1 MSPLSTWAA
10 DAAPRAALLL
20 PLTGGSADLA
30 LSMTRAAALAQPADR
45 KQPEFLVLDTGGT
58 AEGAALA
65 TGRAVAGGIGL
76 IMGPV
81 FAAEVGSV
89 VTAAAGLPVL
99 AFSNDAAVRDTGAFS
114 LGITASQG
122 VSAILAYARSR
133 GIRRVAVLTDAEAW
147 SVQSLTAA
155 RTHASRIGVEIFEA
169 DITSLPGAGE
179 GLAGQLSTASGGS
192 LPDAVLACRSDPAT
206 IELCGRIVELGIQL
220 LGPSSWSEGT
230 GAVLGTVE
238 GAWFAAPDPAAFAS
252 FAQTYE
258 ARHSS
263 APGLLAALAFDA
275 AGIARRL
282 DAAGRVSRDG
292 LLAPE
297 GFQGALG
304 AVRFTADGGCARELA
319 IQVVSQGTTRVVA
332 RATGQ

>member
-1 MSPLSTWAA
+1 M
-10 DAAPRAALLL
+10 LL
-20 PLTGGSADLA
+20 PLTGASADLA
-30 LSMTRAAALAQPADR
+30 FSMTRAAALAQPADR
-45 KQPEFLVLDTGGT
+45 KQPEFLVLDTRGT
-58 AEGAALA
+58 AQGAALA
-65 TGRAVAGGIGL
+65 AGRAVAAGIGL
-76 IMGPV
+76 ILGPV
-81 FAAEVGSV
+81 FAAEIGPV
-89 VTAAAGLPVL
+89 VTGAAGRPVL
-99 AFSNDAAVRDTGAFS
+99 AFSNDAAVGATGAFS

-133 GIRRVAVLTDAEAW
+133 GVRRVAVLTDAETW
-147 SVQSLTAA
+147 SIQSLAAA
-155 RTHASRIGVEIFEA
+155 RAVVSRLGVEIFEA
-169 DITSLPGAGE
+169 DIFGLAGSGE
-179 GLAGQLSTASGGS
+179 GLAGQLSTVAGGT
-192 LPDAVLACRSDPAT
+192 LPDAILACRSDPASM
-206 IELCGRIVELGIQL
+206 EVCARIVELGVQL
-220 LGPSSWSEGT
+220 LGPSSWSEGA
-230 GAVLGTVE
+230 GAILGAVE

-282 DAAGRVSRDG
+282 TAAGRLSRDG

>member
-1 MSPLSTWAA
+1 MSAWAA
-10 DAAPRAALLL
+10 ETPPRSALLL
-20 PLTGGSADLA
+20 PLTGASADLA

-45 KQPEFLVLDTGGT
+45 KQPEFLVLDTAGT
-58 AEGAALA
+58 AEGASVA
-65 TGRAVAGGIGL
+65 TGRAVAAGVGL
-76 IMGPV
+76 ILGPV
-81 FAAEVGSV
+81 FVAEVGPV
-89 VTAAAGLPVL
+89 VTAAAGRPVL

-133 GIRRVAVLTDAEAW
+133 GVRRVAVLTDAETW
-147 SVQSLTAA
+147 SVQSLAAA
-155 RTHASRIGVEIFEA
+155 RAAAARLGVEIFEA
-169 DITSLPGAGE
+169 DIAGLLSAGE
-179 GLAGQLSTASGGS
+179 GLAGQLTTASGGS
-192 LPDAVLACRSDPAT
+192 LPDAVMACRSDPASM
-206 IELCGRIVELGIQL
+206 EACARIVELGVQL

-230 GAVLGTVE
+230 GSVLGTVE
-238 GAWFAAPDPAAFAS
+238 GAWFAAPDPAAFTS

-282 DAAGRVSRDG
+282 TAAGRLSRDG

-304 AVRFTADGGCARELA
+304 AVRFSADGGCARELA
-319 IQVVSQGTTRVVA
+319 IQVVSQGSTRVVA